1 VSARAASS
9 PAVRVLVADDDES
22 QRILYGSLVLGLPGV
37 TSVVAAQDGVEAV
50 RVAGALALHV
60 AILDL
65 NMPRLD
71 GVEAALRLSATQ
83 PSLRVALHS
92 SDPDELRQRAHG
104 LGLPLFGKLE
114 VDRLAEWVG
123 DEAMRWSA
131 ILDAVS
137 ACGSSR
143 VAL

>member
-37 TSVVAAQDGVEAV
+37 TSVVAAQDGFEAV
-50 RVAGALALHV
+50 RVAGTFALHV

-83 PSLRVALHS
+83 PSLRIALHS

-114 VDRLAEWVG
+114 VDRLAEWVE

-137 ACGSSR
+137 VCGSSR

>member
-1 VSARAASS
+1 MSARAASS

-50 RVAGALALHV
+50 RVAGTFALHV

-83 PSLRVALHS
+83 PSLRIALHS

-114 VDRLAEWVG
+114 LDRLAEWVQ

-137 ACGSSR
+137 VCGSSR
-143 VAL
+143 IAL

>member
-83 PSLRVALHS
+83 PSLRIALHS

-114 VDRLAEWVG
+114 VDRLAEWVE

-137 ACGSSR
+137 VCGSSR

>member
-1 VSARAASS
+1 M
-9 PAVRVLVADDDES
+9 RVLVADDDES

-50 RVAGALALHV
+50 RVAGTFALHV

-83 PSLRVALHS
+83 PSLRIALHS

-114 VDRLAEWVG
+114 VDRLAEWVE

-137 ACGSSR
+137 VCGSSR

>member
-1 VSARAASS
+1 
-9 PAVRVLVADDDES
+9 VRVLVADDDES

-83 PSLRVALHS
+83 PSLRIALHS
-92 SDPDELRQRAHG
+92 SDPDELRQTGARARPAALRQARG
-104 LGLPLFGKLE
+104 RPVGRVGRRRGDALE
-114 VDRLAEWVG
+114 RHPRRRERLRIDADR
-123 DEAMRWSA
+123 
-131 ILDAVS
+131 
-137 ACGSSR
+137 
-143 VAL
+143 ALT

>member
-1 VSARAASS
+1 MSARAASS

-22 QRILYGSLVLGLPGV
+22 QRILYGSLVLGLPSV

-50 RVAGALALHV
+50 RVAGTFALHV

-71 GVEAALRLSATQ
+71 GVEAALQLSATR
-83 PSLRVALHS
+83 PSLRIALHS
-92 SDPDELRQRAHG
+92 SDPDELRRRAHG

-114 VDRLAEWVG
+114 VDRLAEWVE

-137 ACGSSR
+137 VCGSTR
-143 VAL
+143 IAL

>member
-83 PSLRVALHS
+83 PSLRIALHS

-114 VDRLAEWVG
+114 VDRLAEWVE

>member
-83 PSLRVALHS
+83 PSLRIALHS

-114 VDRLAEWVG
+114 VDRLAEWVE

-137 ACGSSR
+137 VCGSTR
-143 VAL
+143 IAL

>member
-1 VSARAASS
+1 MSARAASS

-50 RVAGALALHV
+50 RVAGTFALHV

-83 PSLRVALHS
+83 PSLRIALHS

-114 VDRLAEWVG
+114 VDRLAEWVE

-137 ACGSSR
+137 VCGSTR
-143 VAL
+143 IAL

>member
-1 VSARAASS
+1 
-9 PAVRVLVADDDES
+9 VRVLVADDDES

-83 PSLRVALHS
+83 PSLRIALHS

-114 VDRLAEWVG
+114 VDRLAEWVE

>member
-22 QRILYGSLVLGLPGV
+22 QRILYGSLVLGIPGV

-50 RVAGALALHV
+50 RVAGTFALHV

-83 PSLRVALHS
+83 PSLRIALHS

-114 VDRLAEWVG
+114 VDRLAEWVE

-137 ACGSSR
+137 VCGSSR

>member
-1 VSARAASS
+1 MSARAASS

-37 TSVVAAQDGVEAV
+37 TSVVATQDGVEAV

-83 PSLRVALHS
+83 PSLRIALHS

-114 VDRLAEWVG
+114 VDRLAEWVE

>member
-1 VSARAASS
+1 
-9 PAVRVLVADDDES
+9 VRVLVADDDES

-37 TSVVAAQDGVEAV
+37 TSVVATQDGVEAV

-83 PSLRVALHS
+83 PSLRIALHS

-114 VDRLAEWVG
+114 VDRLAEWVE

>member
-22 QRILYGSLVLGLPGV
+22 QRILYGSLVLGIPGV

-71 GVEAALRLSATQ
+71 GVEAALRLSARQ
-83 PSLRVALHS
+83 PSLRIALHS

-114 VDRLAEWVG
+114 VDPLAEWVE

-137 ACGSSR
+137 VCGSTR
-143 VAL
+143 IAL

>member
-1 VSARAASS
+1 MSARAASS

-37 TSVVAAQDGVEAV
+37 TSVVAAQDGVEAI
-50 RVAGALALHV
+50 RVAGTFALHV

-83 PSLRVALHS
+83 PSLRIALHS

-114 VDRLAEWVG
+114 VDRLAEWIE

-137 ACGSSR
+137 VCGSSR

>member
-1 VSARAASS
+1 VSGQVASS
-9 PAVRVLVADDDES
+9 PAVRVLVADDDAS
-22 QRILYGSLVLGLPGV
+22 HRTLYGYLVQGIPGV
-37 TSVVAAQDGVEAV
+37 SSVVAVEDGVEAE
-50 RVAGALALHV
+50 RIAGELALHV

-83 PSLRVALHS
+83 PSLRIALHS

-114 VDRLAEWVG
+114 VDRLAEWVE

-143 VAL
+143 IAL

>member
-1 VSARAASS
+1 VSAHAASS
-9 PAVRVLVADDDES
+9 PALRVLVADDDAS
-22 QRILYGSLVLGLPGV
+22 QRTLYGCLVQGIPGV
-37 TSVVAAQDGVEAV
+37 SSVVAAEDGVEAE
-50 RVAGALALHV
+50 RIAGELALHV

-71 GVEAALRLSATQ
+71 GVEAALRMSAMQ
-83 PSLRVALHS
+83 PSLRIALHS
-92 SDPDELRQRAHG
+92 SDREELRRRAQG

-114 VDRLAEWVG
+114 VDRLAEWVE

-131 ILDAVS
+131 ILGAAS

-143 VAL
+143 V

>member
-1 VSARAASS
+1 VSARGASS

-83 PSLRVALHS
+83 PSLRIALHS

-114 VDRLAEWVG
+114 VDRLAEWVE

>member
-1 VSARAASS
+1 MSARAASS

-83 PSLRVALHS
+83 PSLRIALHS

-114 VDRLAEWVG
+114 VDRLAEWVE

>member
-83 PSLRVALHS
+83 PSLRIALHS

-114 VDRLAEWVG
+114 VDRLAEWVE

-137 ACGSSR
+137 VCGSTR

>member
-1 VSARAASS
+1 
-9 PAVRVLVADDDES
+9 VLVADDDES

-83 PSLRVALHS
+83 PSLRIALHS

-114 VDRLAEWVG
+114 VDRLAEWVE

>member
-22 QRILYGSLVLGLPGV
+22 QRILYGSLVLGIPGV

-83 PSLRVALHS
+83 PSLRIALHS

-114 VDRLAEWVG
+114 VDRLAEWVE

-137 ACGSSR
+137 VCGSSR

>member
-37 TSVVAAQDGVEAV
+37 TSVVATQDGVEAV

-114 VDRLAEWVG
+114 VDRLAEWVE

>member
-1 VSARAASS
+1 MSARAASS

-83 PSLRVALHS
+83 PSLRIALHS

-104 LGLPLFGKLE
+104 LSPHLAKVLNKPLQLMVKEGLRRFCVKTF
-114 VDRLAEWVG
+114 
-123 DEAMRWSA
+123 
-131 ILDAVS
+131 
-137 ACGSSR
+137 SR
-143 VAL
+143 G

>member
-50 RVAGALALHV
+50 RVAGTFALHV

-83 PSLRVALHS
+83 PSLRIALHS

-114 VDRLAEWVG
+114 VDRLAEWVE

-137 ACGSSR
+137 VCGSTR
-143 VAL
+143 IAL

>member
-50 RVAGALALHV
+50 RVAGTFALHV

-83 PSLRVALHS
+83 PSLRIALHS

-114 VDRLAEWVG
+114 VDRLAEWVE

>member
-83 PSLRVALHS
+83 PSLRIALHS

>member
-1 VSARAASS
+1 MSARAASS

-50 RVAGALALHV
+50 RVAGTFALHV

-83 PSLRVALHS
+83 PSLRIALHS

-114 VDRLAEWVG
+114 LDRLAEWVE

-137 ACGSSR
+137 VCGSSR
-143 VAL
+143 IAL

>member
-1 VSARAASS
+1 MSARAASS

-50 RVAGALALHV
+50 RVAGTFALHV

-83 PSLRVALHS
+83 PSLRIALHS
-92 SDPDELRQRAHG
+92 SDPDELRERAHG

-114 VDRLAEWVG
+114 VDRLAEWVE

-137 ACGSSR
+137 VCGSSR

>member
-1 VSARAASS
+1 MSARAASS

-50 RVAGALALHV
+50 RVAGTFALHV

-83 PSLRVALHS
+83 PSLRIALHS

-114 VDRLAEWVG
+114 VDRLAEWVE

>member
-1 VSARAASS
+1 MSARAASS

-37 TSVVAAQDGVEAV
+37 TSVVATQDGVEAV

-83 PSLRVALHS
+83 PSLRIALHS

-114 VDRLAEWVG
+114 VDRLAEWVE

-137 ACGSSR
+137 VCGSSR

>member
-37 TSVVAAQDGVEAV
+37 TSVVATQDGVEAV

-83 PSLRVALHS
+83 PSLRIALHS

-114 VDRLAEWVG
+114 VDRLAEWVE

>member
-22 QRILYGSLVLGLPGV
+22 QRILYGSLVLGLPSV

-50 RVAGALALHV
+50 RVAGTFALHV

-83 PSLRVALHS
+83 PSLRIALHS

-114 VDRLAEWVG
+114 VDRLAEWVE

-137 ACGSSR
+137 VCGSTR
-143 VAL
+143 IAL

>member
-50 RVAGALALHV
+50 RVAGTFALHV

-83 PSLRVALHS
+83 PSLRIALHS
-92 SDPDELRQRAHG
+92 SDPDELRERAHG

-114 VDRLAEWVG
+114 VDRLAEWVE

-137 ACGSSR
+137 VCGSSR

>member
-50 RVAGALALHV
+50 RVAGTFALHV

-83 PSLRVALHS
+83 PSLRIALHS

-114 VDRLAEWVG
+114 VDRLAEWVE

-137 ACGSSR
+137 VCGSSR

>member
-83 PSLRVALHS
+83 PSLRIALHS

-114 VDRLAEWVG
+114 LDRLAEWVE

-143 VAL
+143 IAL

>member
-1 VSARAASS
+1 MSARAASP

-22 QRILYGSLVLGLPGV
+22 QRILYGSLVLGIPGV
-37 TSVVAAQDGVEAV
+37 TSVVAARDGVEAAC
-50 RVAGALALHV
+50 VAGALALHV

-65 NMPRLD
+65 HMPRLD
-71 GVEAALRLSATQ
+71 GIEAALRLSAMQ
-83 PSLRVALHS
+83 PSLRIALHS

-114 VDRLAEWVG
+114 VDRLAEWVE

-143 VAL
+143 IAL

>member
-1 VSARAASS
+1 MSARAASP

-22 QRILYGSLVLGLPGV
+22 QRILYGSLVLGIPGV
-37 TSVVAAQDGVEAV
+37 TSVVAAQDGVEAA

-71 GVEAALRLSATQ
+71 GVEAALRLSAMQ
-83 PSLRVALHS
+83 PSLRIALHS

-114 VDRLAEWVG
+114 VDRLAEWVE

-143 VAL
+143 IAL